1 MNQCVLCFQILAKK
15 CDSNLVFGKGKF
27 SIFQELETL
36 EFTVETQKAKHI
48 CQSCLRL
55 LKKRRGLIDSLR
67 IVNSSIANL
76 YSGSLKSPRKREC
89 DSRVVEGVNHK
100 VVVLEDEGEKHN
112 AASSDKVADNS
123 TYAKTSTPVK
133 RAQPEL
139 HVSHL
144 QPIPAISQQTPVAN
158 PPVEI
163 NDASNKKKTTVAV
176 KVDWPRFFSRLSSK
190 KSLHTTP
197 IENDG
202 DENDDD
208 LEDLLT
214 EMNERELEE
223 MHEEV
228 MNEMLSKHP
237 LTYDSFNICEMA
249 KSSTLSK
256 FTIQMLHDICE
267 HFEIDIS
274 AIQQRRRSPYVD
286 LLMNLVK
293 SCSCEGN

>member
-1 MNQCVLCFQILAKK
+1 MYIRSLPDFFGGVRNGCTQAIFNLGEKTGRKADPESVAK
-15 CDSNLVFGKGKF
+15 
-27 SIFQELETL
+27 QMR
-36 EFTVETQKAKHI
+36 KAR
-48 CQSCLRL
+48 ST
-55 LKKRRGLIDSLR
+55 D
-67 IVNSSIANL
+67 
-76 YSGSLKSPRKREC
+76 GSLLFKSNEY
-89 DSRVVEGVNHK
+89 
-100 VVVLEDEGEKHN
+100 L
-112 AASSDKVADNS
+112 
-123 TYAKTSTPVK
+123 TSK
-133 RAQPEL
+133 Q
-139 HVSHL
+139 
-144 QPIPAISQQTPVAN
+144 I
-158 PPVEI
+158 
-163 NDASNKKKTTVAV
+163 KG
-176 KVDWPRFFSRLSSK
+176 FFSRLSSK

-197 IENDG
+197 SENNG

-223 MHEEV
+223 MREEV
-228 MNEMLSKHP
+228 MDEMLSKHP

-293 SCSCEGN
+293 SCSFEGK